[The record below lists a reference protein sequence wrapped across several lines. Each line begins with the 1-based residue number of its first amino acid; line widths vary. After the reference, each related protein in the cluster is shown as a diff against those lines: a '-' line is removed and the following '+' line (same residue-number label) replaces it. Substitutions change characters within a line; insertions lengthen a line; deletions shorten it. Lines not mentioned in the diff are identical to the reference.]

1 MKGEKNM
8 RCKKASK
15 FLALFVG
22 GDLPKRNVKALEE
35 HLENCPNCAH
45 ELENLR
51 RTQEVFKT
59 LASESKSTLGANYW
73 LEILQ
78 QIETLDEREKWQE
91 GKRVKWQLPLSSL
104 APLPLRPVFALCS
117 ACLVFI
123 LAVFIFFSRFQVPQ
137 SENFKRKEKILS
149 LRDSGNF
156 RWSAV
161 KPRIFPREI
170 LTRKKEAK
178 IAISSIVPAP
188 IVVSLPINFGG
199 ELVTKL
205 QFSHPDFRPHPRP
218 LSYEERGGGEVDMKY
233 PLVEDVSKLN
243 GTVMVFK
250 TENPKIDIVWIF
262 SEEENL

>member
-1 MKGEKNM
+1 
-8 RCKKASK
+8 
-15 FLALFVG
+15 
-22 GDLPKRNVKALEE
+22 
-35 HLENCPNCAH
+35 
-45 ELENLR
+45 
-51 RTQEVFKT
+51 
-59 LASESKSTLGANYW
+59 
-73 LEILQ
+73 
-78 QIETLDEREKWQE
+78 
-91 GKRVKWQLPLSSL
+91 
-104 APLPLRPVFALCS
+104 
-117 ACLVFI
+117 LVFI

-161 KPRIFPREI
+161 KPGAFPREI
-170 LTRKKEAK
+170 LTGKKEAK

>member
-1 MKGEKNM
+1 MK
-8 RCKKASK
+8 CKKASK

-22 GDLPKRNVKALEE
+22 GDLPRRNVKALEE
-35 HLENCPNCAH
+35 HLENCPNCAC
-45 ELENLR
+45 ELESLHK
-51 RTQEVFKT
+51 TQNILKT

-78 QIETLDEREKWQE
+78 RIEALDEREEWARGQV
-91 GKRVKWQLPLSSL
+91 GKRVEYCQRKIRSVISS
-104 APLPLRPVFALCS
+104 PVVALFS

-123 LAVFIFFSRFQVPQ
+123 LAVFIFFSRFQAPP
-137 SENFKRKEKILS
+137 SENFKRKEKIFS
-149 LRDSGNF
+149 LRDSENF

-161 KPRIFPREI
+161 KPKAFPREI

-188 IVVSLPINFGG
+188 IAVSLPINFSS
-199 ELVTKL
+199 ELITEL
-205 QFSHPDFRPHPRP
+205 RTSRPDFRPHPRP
-218 LSYEERGGGEVDMKY
+218 LSYEERGGGEVETKY

-262 SEEENL
+262 SL

>member
-1 MKGEKNM
+1 M
-8 RCKKASK
+8 RCKKAGK

-22 GDLPKRNVKALEE
+22 GDLPTENVRTLEE
-35 HLENCPNCAH
+35 HLENCPNCAR
-45 ELENLR
+45 ELESLR
-51 RTQEVFKT
+51 RTQEILKT
-59 LASESKSTLGANYW
+59 FASESKPTLGANYW

-78 QIETLDEREKWQE
+78 RIEALDEREQWQN
-91 GKRVKWQLPLSSL
+91 GKRAKRQLPLCPFASL
-104 APLPLRPVFALCS
+104 HLRPVVALCS

-123 LAVFIFFSRFQVPQ
+123 LAIFIFFSRFQVPQ
-137 SENFKRKEKILS
+137 SENFRS

-161 KPRIFPREI
+161 KPGAFPREI
-170 LTRKKEAK
+170 LTRKKEAQ
-178 IAISSIVPAP
+178 IAISSIVPAH
-188 IVVSLPINFGG
+188 IAVSLPINFGG

-218 LSYEERGGGEVDMKY
+218 LSYEERGGGEVETKY

-262 SEEENL
+262 SEENL